1 MPSRSDRDVPFDI
14 KQRTFLF
21 AVRIVRLVGKLPR
34 TVAGIE
40 IGRQLIRAGTS
51 VGSNVEEADGA
62 VSRKDFVNHTRIA
75 RKEARESR
83 FRLTL
88 IDAAAPL
95 RDPEVSPLTQEAHEL
110 ARILS
115 KIASRASLG
124 GDRSPIPMTAES

>member
-1 MPSRSDRDVPFDI
+1 MAWRSNRDVPFDI
-14 KQRTFLF
+14 KKRTFLF
-21 AVRIVRLVGKLPR
+21 AVRIVQLVGRLPR

-40 IGRQLIRAGTS
+40 IGRQLLRAGTS

-83 FRLTL
+83 FWLAM
-88 IDAAAPL
+88 IDAADLL
-95 RDPEVSPLTQEAHEL
+95 RDPEVSALMQEAYEL

-115 KIASRASLG
+115 KIANTASLG
-124 GDRSPIPMTAES
+124 KKPIAKSQ

>member
-1 MPSRSDRDVPFDI
+1 MGSRSDRDVPFDI
-14 KQRTFLF
+14 KKRTFLF
-21 AVRIVRLVGKLPR
+21 SVRIVQLVGRLPR

-83 FRLTL
+83 FWLTL
-88 IDAAAPL
+88 IDAADLL
-95 RDPEVSPLTQEAHEL
+95 RDPEVSALIREADEL

-115 KIASRASLG
+115 KIANTASRERRPVS
-124 GDRSPIPMTAES
+124 ESN

>member
-1 MPSRSDRDVPFDI
+1 MASQSNRDVPFDI
-14 KQRTFLF
+14 KKRTFLF
-21 AVRIVRLVGKLPR
+21 GVRVVQLVGKLPR

-83 FRLTL
+83 FWLTL
-88 IDAAAPL
+88 IDAADLL
-95 RDPEVSPLTQEAHEL
+95 RDPEVSALIREADEL

-115 KIASRASLG
+115 KIANTASLG
-124 GDRSPIPMTAES
+124 KRSAANSQ

>member
-1 MPSRSDRDVPFDI
+1 MASRSTRDVPFDI
-14 KQRTFLF
+14 KKRTFLF
-21 AVRIVRLVGKLPR
+21 AVRIVQLVGRLPR

-40 IGRQLIRAGTS
+40 IGRQLLRAGTS

-83 FRLTL
+83 FWLAL
-88 IDAAAPL
+88 IAAADLL
-95 RDPEVSPLTQEAHEL
+95 RDPEVSALMQEADEL

-115 KIASRASLG
+115 KIANTASLG
-124 GDRSPIPMTAES
+124 KRPIAKSQ

>member
-1 MPSRSDRDVPFDI
+1 MASRSTRDVPFDI
-14 KQRTFLF
+14 KKRIFLF
-21 AVRIVRLVGKLPR
+21 AVRIVQLVGRLPR

-83 FRLTL
+83 FWLAL
-88 IDAAAPL
+88 IAAADLL
-95 RDPEVSPLTQEAHEL
+95 RDPEVSALMQEADEL

-115 KIASRASLG
+115 KIANTASLG
-124 GDRSPIPMTAES
+124 KRPITKSQ

>member
-1 MPSRSDRDVPFDI
+1 MASQSDRDVPFDI
-14 KQRTFLF
+14 KKRTFLF
-21 AVRIVRLVGKLPR
+21 AVRVVQLVGRLPR

-62 VSRKDFVNHTRIA
+62 VSRKDFVNHIRIA

-83 FRLTL
+83 FWLTL
-88 IDAAAPL
+88 IDAADLL
-95 RDPEVSPLTQEAHEL
+95 RDPEVSALMKEGDEL

-115 KIASRASLG
+115 KIASAASLG
-124 GDRSPIPMTAES
+124 KRPTAKSL

>member
-1 MPSRSDRDVPFDI
+1 MASRSNRDVPFDI
-14 KQRTFLF
+14 KKRTFLF
-21 AVRIVRLVGKLPR
+21 AVRIVQLVGRLPR

-83 FRLTL
+83 FWLTL
-88 IDAAAPL
+88 IDAADLL
-95 RDPEVSPLTQEAHEL
+95 RDPEVAALVQEADEL

-115 KIASRASLG
+115 KIVNTASLG
-124 GDRSPIPMTAES
+124 KRPIAKPQ

>member
-1 MPSRSDRDVPFDI
+1 MASRSTRDVPFDI
-14 KQRTFLF
+14 KKRTFLF
-21 AVRIVRLVGKLPR
+21 AVRIVQLVGKLPR

-40 IGRQLIRAGTS
+40 IGRQLLRAGTS

-83 FRLTL
+83 FWLTL
-88 IDAAAPL
+88 IEAADLL
-95 RDPEVSPLTQEAHEL
+95 RDPEVSALIREADEL

-115 KIASRASLG
+115 KIANTASLEK
-124 GDRSPIPMTAES
+124 RPISKSK

>member
-1 MPSRSDRDVPFDI
+1 MTSRSNRDVPLDI
-14 KQRTFLF
+14 KKRTFLF
-21 AVRIVRLVGKLPR
+21 AVRIVQLVGRLPR

-62 VSRKDFVNHTRIA
+62 ISRKDFVNHTRIA

-83 FRLTL
+83 FWLTL
-88 IDAAAPL
+88 IEAANL
-95 RDPEVSPLTQEAHEL
+95 LLDPEVAALIQEADEL

-115 KIASRASLG
+115 KIANTASLG
-124 GDRSPIPMTAES
+124 KKPMATSQ

>member
-1 MPSRSDRDVPFDI
+1 MASRSDRDVPFDI
-14 KQRTFLF
+14 KKRTLLF
-21 AVRIVRLVGKLPR
+21 AVRIVQLLGRLPR
-34 TVAGIE
+34 TVAGTE

-83 FRLTL
+83 FWLTL
-88 IDAAAPL
+88 IDAADLL
-95 RDPEVSPLTQEAHEL
+95 RDPEVSALIQEADEL

-115 KIASRASLG
+115 KIANTASLG
-124 GDRSPIPMTAES
+124 KISTATSQ

>member
-1 MPSRSDRDVPFDI
+1 MASQSDRDVPFDI
-14 KQRTFLF
+14 KKRTFLF
-21 AVRIVRLVGKLPR
+21 AVRIVQLVGRLPR

-83 FRLTL
+83 FWLTL
-88 IDAAAPL
+88 IDAADLL
-95 RDPEVSPLTQEAHEL
+95 RDPEVSALMKEADEL

-115 KIASRASLG
+115 KIANRASLG
-124 GDRSPIPMTAES
+124 KRPTDKSQ

>member
-1 MPSRSDRDVPFDI
+1 MASPSDREVPFDI
-14 KQRTFLF
+14 KKRTLLF
-21 AVRIVRLVGKLPR
+21 AVRIVQLVGRLPR

-83 FRLTL
+83 FWLTL
-88 IDAAAPL
+88 IDAADLL
-95 RDPEVSPLTQEAHEL
+95 RDPEVPALIREADEL

-115 KIASRASLG
+115 KIANTASLG
-124 GDRSPIPMTAES
+124 RKPTATPQ

>member
-1 MPSRSDRDVPFDI
+1 MASRSDPDVPFDI
-14 KQRTFLF
+14 KKRTFLF
-21 AVRIVRLVGKLPR
+21 AVRIVQLVGRLPR

-83 FRLTL
+83 FWLTL
-88 IDAAAPL
+88 IDAADLL
-95 RDPEVSPLTQEAHEL
+95 RDPEVSALIQEADEL

-115 KIASRASLG
+115 KIANTASLG
-124 GDRSPIPMTAES
+124 KRPIARS

>member
-1 MPSRSDRDVPFDI
+1 MASRSHRDVPFDI
-14 KQRTFLF
+14 QKRTFLF
-21 AVRIVRLVGKLPR
+21 AVRIVQLVARLPR

-83 FRLTL
+83 FWLAL
-88 IDAAAPL
+88 IDAADLL
-95 RDPEVSPLTQEAHEL
+95 RDPEVSALIQEADEL

-115 KIASRASLG
+115 KIANTASLG
-124 GDRSPIPMTAES
+124 KRLLAKSQ

>member
-1 MPSRSDRDVPFDI
+1 MALRSNRDVPFDI
-14 KQRTFLF
+14 KKRTFLF
-21 AVRIVRLVGKLPR
+21 AVRIVKLVGRLPR

-40 IGRQLIRAGTS
+40 IGRQLLRAGTS

-83 FRLTL
+83 FWLAL
-88 IDAAAPL
+88 IDAADLL
-95 RDPEVSPLTQEAHEL
+95 RDPEVSALIQEADEL

-115 KIASRASLG
+115 KIANTASLG
-124 GDRSPIPMTAES
+124 KRPIAKSQ

>member
-1 MPSRSDRDVPFDI
+1 MAWRSNRDVPFDI
-14 KQRTFLF
+14 KKRTFLF
-21 AVRIVRLVGKLPR
+21 AVRIVQLVGKLPR

-40 IGRQLIRAGTS
+40 IGRQLLRAGTS

-83 FRLTL
+83 FWLAL
-88 IDAAAPL
+88 IDAADLL
-95 RDPEVSPLTQEAHEL
+95 RDPEVSALMQEAYEL

-115 KIASRASLG
+115 KIANTASLG
-124 GDRSPIPMTAES
+124 KKPIAKSQ

>member
-1 MPSRSDRDVPFDI
+1 MASRSDPDVPYDI
-14 KQRTFLF
+14 KKRTFLF
-21 AVRIVRLVGKLPR
+21 AVRIVQLVGRLPR

-83 FRLTL
+83 YWLTL
-88 IDAAAPL
+88 IDAADLL
-95 RDPEVSPLTQEAHEL
+95 RDREISALIREADEL

-115 KIASRASLG
+115 KITNTASLG
-124 GDRSPIPMTAES
+124 KRPMATSQ

>member
-1 MPSRSDRDVPFDI
+1 MASGSDRDVPFDI
-14 KQRTFLF
+14 KKRTFLF
-21 AVRIVRLVGKLPR
+21 AVRIVQLVGRLPR

-40 IGRQLIRAGTS
+40 IGRQLLRAGTS

-83 FRLTL
+83 FWPSL
-88 IDAAAPL
+88 IDAAALL
-95 RDPEVSPLTQEAHEL
+95 RDPAVAALMQEAHEL

-115 KIASRASLG
+115 KIASTASL
-124 GDRSPIPMTAES
+124 RE

>member
-1 MPSRSDRDVPFDI
+1 MVSRDVPFDI
-14 KQRTFLF
+14 KERTFLF
-21 AVRIVRLVGKLPR
+21 GVRIIKLVGKLPR

-40 IGRQLIRAGTS
+40 VGRQLIRASTS

-83 FRLTL
+83 FWLTL
-88 IDAAAPL
+88 IDAADLL
-95 RDPEVSPLTQEAHEL
+95 RDPEVAALIQEADEL

-115 KIASRASLG
+115 KIANTASLG
-124 GDRSPIPMTAES
+124 KKPIARSQ